1 MRHNLEARRRNELL
15 KTERRTEL
23 SRRNLKQEEHVSSG
37 GGAKVERAEWVE
49 PIKQSSKEDQ
59 TKGEHKQGQG
69 SASARKKKL
78 CFEKLCINL
87 KKLLI
92 KI

>member
-37 GGAKVERAEWVE
+37 GEQRWNGQNEWN
-49 PIKQSSKEDQ
+49 QSSKAAKR
-59 TKGEHKQGQG
+59 TKPKANTNKGRVALQQGKRNY
-69 SASARKKKL
+69 A
-78 CFEKLCINL
+78 L
-87 KKLLI
+87 KNYVLT
-92 KI
+92 